1 MPKLMYHDDGCKAF
15 LDNTGRC
22 PACKYHPDMQS
33 LGVKEVSAEELAYR
47 LDHGETLMG
56 PYRTPIPAEA
66 PEASH

>member
-1 MPKLMYHDDGCKAF
+1 
-15 LDNTGRC
+15 
-22 PACKYHPDMQS
+22 MQS